1 VLTEKQETF
10 CRNIVSGM
18 TNKDAYI
25 SAYSSS
31 GSEQNAWNE
40 SGKLM
45 AREDI
50 QERIKTLRKPLEIAA
65 LTKALSERERVKA
78 ILWDRLQKAIDRDDD
93 AAIVRYTDQI
103 NRMNSEYTQVHVNL
117 EDKAADI
124 KALDTSVLEKLARP
138 S

>member
-1 VLTEKQETF
+1 MLTEKQEKF
-10 CRNIVSGM
+10 CQCIISGM

-25 SAYSSS
+25 TAYESK
-31 GSEQNAWNE
+31 GSDQNAWNE

-45 AREDI
+45 ARDDI

-65 LTKALSERERVKA
+65 QTKAITEREKVKA
-78 ILWDRLQKAIDRDDD
+78 ILWDRLQKAIERDDD
-93 AAIVRYTDQI
+93 TTIVRITDQI
-103 NRMNSEYTQVHVNL
+103 NRMNSEYTQVNVNV

-124 KALDTSVLEKLARP
+124 KNLDTTLLEKLARP

>member
-1 VLTEKQETF
+1 
-10 CRNIVSGM
+10 M

-25 SAYSSS
+25 TAYDSK
-31 GSEQNAWNE
+31 GSDQNAWNE

-45 AREDI
+45 ARDDI

-65 LTKALSERERVKA
+65 QTKAITEREKVKA
-78 ILWDRLQKAIDRDDD
+78 ILWDRLQKAIERDDD
-93 AAIVRYTDQI
+93 TTIVRITDQI
-103 NRMNSEYTQVHVNL
+103 NRMNSEYTQVNVNV

-124 KALDTSVLEKLARP
+124 KNLDTTLLEKLARP